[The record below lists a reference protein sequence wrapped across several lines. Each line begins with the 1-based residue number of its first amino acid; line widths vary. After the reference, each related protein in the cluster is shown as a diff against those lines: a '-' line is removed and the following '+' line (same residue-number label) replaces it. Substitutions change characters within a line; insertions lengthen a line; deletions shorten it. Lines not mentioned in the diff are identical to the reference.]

1 MKRALAVILSSL
13 LVAMPAFADRTV
25 YAPVRLAP
33 TATAGTILF
42 GDGTAAAPSMS
53 FSADP
58 DNGMYR
64 ATSNVLSFSAGGVG
78 QAHIQ
83 SNTLWFGRAIVI
95 SGANPTN
102 FDVIPGYSNSTDIA
116 GTNLRISGGPS
127 TGSAAGGA
135 LIFQTSPAGSTG
147 STANSSVERM
157 RITSGND
164 VYFGN
169 GTTNASPANP
179 TIRATGGTGSNVAG
193 GELNLYG
200 GQSTGSGAGGPIRF
214 FTSAAGSSGSSPNSN
229 TERMRVTS
237 AGELLVGTTTAQT
250 GSRYVF
256 DGATNTFRIQGDTQ
270 GILLLEDKGVA
281 DGSEP
286 FQYLMS
292 DGGTLIFGN
301 ADRSGTGTSG
311 STTRMTITATGQILT
326 GDGTAAAPVLSF
338 SADTDTGM
346 YRGGTDA
353 VGIAAGGAIAATFFA
368 STVVL
373 AGPSTSTTPVAAIIR
388 PSIASGT
395 DKTGVN
401 LDIRGGGSTGAG
413 AGGAILFSTSAAGS
427 AGSSINNATERV
439 RVKQG
444 GQVRFVPLA
453 ADPTLDVEDGDV
465 YYNSATNKLRVRAG
479 GAWVDLH

>member
-1 MKRALAVILSSL
+1 
-13 LVAMPAFADRTV
+13 
-25 YAPVRLAP
+25 
-33 TATAGTILF
+33 
-42 GDGTAAAPSMS
+42 MS

-229 TERMRVTS
+229 TERVRVTS
-237 AGELLVGTTTAQT
+237 DGDLLFAGTTQVIA
-250 GSRYVF
+250 S
-256 DGATNTFRIQGDTQ
+256 NTS
-270 GILLLEDKGVA
+270 
-281 DGSEP
+281 DGSDSKE
-286 FQYLMS
+286 LWLS
-292 DGGTLIFGN
+292 GGGTPGGFARGAHLRLQGNENVNNGSAVLQSGDNSSSTVTISGRGSSSSVIFQTNGGTERMRITSGGTVYFGN
-301 ADRSGTGTSG
+301 
-311 STTRMTITATGQILT
+311 
-326 GDGTAAAPVLSF
+326 GDFSASPAAATL
-338 SADTDTGM
+338 
-346 YRGGTDA
+346 RGTNGQGTD
-353 VGIAAGGAIAATFFA
+353 IAGAELI
-368 STVVL
+368 VQ
-373 AGPSTSTTPVAAIIR
+373 
-388 PSIASGT
+388 
-395 DKTGVN
+395 
-401 LDIRGGGSTGAG
+401 AG
-413 AGGAILFSTSAAGS
+413 AGTGNAASGAVTFRTATAGAS
-427 AGSSINNATERV
+427 GSGTNSSSDRM
-439 RVKQG
+439 RVKTN
-444 GQVRFVPLA
+444 GQVRFMPLA
-453 ADPTLDVEDGDV
+453 ADPAGAEDGDV

>member
-1 MKRALAVILSSL
+1 MPVYRSLPITISGTTLSISSSQVL
-13 LVAMPAFADRTV
+13 FA
-25 YAPVRLAP
+25 
-33 TATAGTILF
+33 
-42 GDGTAAAPSMS
+42 DGTAAAPSMS

-135 LIFQTSPAGSTG
+135 LIFQTSPAGSSG

-250 GSRYVF
+250 GSRFVF
-256 DGATNTFRIQGDTQ
+256 DTTSTGHSMRLAGDTFATF
-270 GILLLEDKGVA
+270 LLEDKGVA
-281 DGSEP
+281 DASKP
-286 FQYLMS
+286 FQYLQS
-292 DGGTLIFGN
+292 DGGALIFGN

-311 STTRMTITATGQILT
+311 STERMRITSGGTVYFGN
-326 GDGTAAAPVLSF
+326 GDF
-338 SADTDTGM
+338 SASPAASTL
-346 YRGGTDA
+346 RGTNGQGTD
-353 VGIAAGGAIAATFFA
+353 IAGAELI
-368 STVVL
+368 VQ
-373 AGPSTSTTPVAAIIR
+373 
-388 PSIASGT
+388 
-395 DKTGVN
+395 
-401 LDIRGGGSTGAG
+401 AG
-413 AGGAILFSTSAAGS
+413 AGTGSAASGAVIFRTATAGASGS
-427 AGSSINNATERV
+427 GTNSSTDRM
-439 RVKQG
+439 RVKTN
-444 GQVRFVPLA
+444 GQVRFMPLA
-453 ADPTLDVEDGDV
+453 ADPAGAEDGDV